1 MKRIA
6 VISAILESPSE
17 TQEAFN
23 GIVSDYHSIVSGRM
37 GIPFG
42 GERIA
47 VIAITVCGELDEIN
61 ALTGKLGRLPE
72 TLVKS
77 AVSKLEL
84 DDVVIGGCC

>member
-6 VISAILESPSE
+6 VISAILESPST

-23 GIVSDYHSIVSGRM
+23 DIVSEFHAIVMGRM
-37 GIPFG
+37 GIPFDN
-42 GERIA
+42 ERIA

-61 ALTGKLGRLPE
+61 SLTGKLGSLPE

-84 DDVVIGGCC
+84 GDTK